1 MEGSGG
7 TTERPFPLD
16 DVLGVLGGE
25 AEASADWAVV
35 TVRRSHW
42 GGRTFEVQ
50 VDGALA
56 YLQTFL
62 STNPDR
68 VKARWDAIS
77 YFDLDI
83 QEFTGTTNPD
93 GDPIII
99 DADGPRLTHDVPSPA
114 EQFLEAMGRG
124 GGWFACRPDPS
135 APRRH

>member
-56 YLQTFL
+56 YLHSYL
-62 STNPDR
+62 P
-68 VKARWDAIS
+68 KARRQTPRMRVVDEAVTLRS
-77 YFDLDI
+77 V
-83 QEFTGTTNPD
+83 THR
-93 GDPIII
+93 
-99 DADGPRLTHDVPSPA
+99 GPSQTARLA
-114 EQFLEAMGRG
+114 GRG
-124 GGWFACRPDPS
+124 
-135 APRRH
+135 